1 MGEWANGRMGEW
13 ANGRWAYRRLAF
25 GVWRSAFG
33 VRRALERC
41 LACKAESVGTDR
53 LFYHALT
60 LRFLGL
66 AKESRRYGEQAD
78 TPNAD
83 TPNA

>member
-1 MGEWANGRMGEW
+1 MGDLAFGVWRLAFGVW
-13 ANGRWAYRRLAF
+13 RLAF

-33 VRRALERC
+33 VWRALERC

>member
-1 MGEWANGRMGEW
+1 MFFTQPYRETANGRMGEW
-13 ANGRWAYRRLAF
+13 ADRRLAF
-25 GVWRSAFG
+25 GVWRL
-33 VRRALERC
+33 LERC
-41 LACKAESVGTDR
+41 LACEAESVGTDR